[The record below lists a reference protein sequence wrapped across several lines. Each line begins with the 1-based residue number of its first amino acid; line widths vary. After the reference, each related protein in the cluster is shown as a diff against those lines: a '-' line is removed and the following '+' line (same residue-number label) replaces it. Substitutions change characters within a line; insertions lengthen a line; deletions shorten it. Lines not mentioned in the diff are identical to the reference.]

1 VLGGNARGGSA
12 ENDCSV
18 NQVVIPS
25 TLLRSD
31 ARFLGIEAQLGRL
44 GEAHLVI
51 RHLGR
56 DRVALQRAEHA
67 AGMLSELE
75 RALNSRHGVV
85 ATGLG
90 ARAWLPT
97 IASLRCATAN
107 AIRRKRQGDCRA
119 HTLCS
124 HIDAGMSLAG

>member
-1 VLGGNARGGSA
+1 MREGGSA

-18 NQVVIPS
+18 NQVLYPVYA
-25 TLLRSD
+25 LAQRCEV
-31 ARFLGIEAQLGRL
+31 LGIEAQLGRL

-56 DRVALQRAEHA
+56 DRVALQREEHA

-75 RALNSRHGVV
+75 RALNSRHGVA

-107 AIRRKRQGDCRA
+107 AIRRKRQGGCRA